1 MWYNLIRI
9 SVSLQRKKKG
19 SQRGGEGFILLRPSD
34 HSWGCSFSED
44 VFPSYR
50 SRRLISGE
58 RASHT
63 GVLSGDGIFPP
74 LILFCLF
81 FLFCFGPW
89 DWKTQWGGPG
99 QRAQCCRLCP
109 SHWQQEACGWPPRA
123 LIYDTAL
130 QRPGGVSVSDGDP
143 GLLQN
148 GTRRGVF
155 TVPTLLRQR
164 GKFHCL
170 TGQFTAMGLSP
181 CFSSLCF
188 FCLLIK
194 CEVTK
199 QLNSSVV
206 FRQEVE
212 KGYPGG
218 KANMIDRGWLEIYI
232 GNNSFLKTFFIS
244 WWEVWGK
251 SSTRRMDD

>member
-1 MWYNLIRI
+1 MG
-9 SVSLQRKKKG
+9 KG
-19 SQRGGEGFILLRPSD
+19 SFSSVRPTIREGAHSAKMFSPVIDHVGWFLGRGPHTL
-34 HSWGCSFSED
+34 GCCQGMEFFHHSFS
-44 VFPSYR
+44 S
-50 SRRLISGE
+50 
-58 RASHT
+58 AS
-63 GVLSGDGIFPP
+63 
-74 LILFCLF
+74 F
-81 FLFCFGPW
+81 FFCFGPW